1 MLEKTSRA
9 VGLLALVAGMLLAGT
24 GRSQAQNAPR
34 VFRCL
39 QGAGQSQVLDF
50 AAIREQFAGGQVTV
64 RAHLGEG
71 GTVANAEI
79 LQEALRSGTEKFW
92 STVATIIGTWRYSPE
107 AYTLPS
113 YIDYTVILPR
123 PNELGSGTLE
133 ISTANLVL
141 KPGWTVNIDRPED
154 LANYAGLARTDVVLT
169 SFPPNVRP
177 MVTGLISSTIENLRG
192 FKWVFLVLA
201 IFSGIVLIVGAVRVL
216 YPWYP
221 GGIKAV
227 RPLSGQLQFGKEPK
241 IIAEL
246 RELWVSGIEGS
257 RLGEPDELP
266 FGVDDL
272 DGLQK
277 LVDARDRQSFLEVLK
292 TVESNPLLLPSEVE
306 EWRKMLASE
315 STGKEVE
322 ELRQRLQA
330 EVEKKPA
337 EKRKLYEKML
347 SVASGLDDLRE
358 LAAELGVPVKK
369 AERRAKD
376 EVLEEVKATLA
387 ERLRLAKKV
396 LLRTP
401 GTILSQ
407 TEKAEIQ
414 NMLWELFGKSR
425 VEEALRRVR
434 RYLTGNGGKP
444 ARAADLFRVFE
455 SGLQNHLVNENRE
468 VASNEIDRAID
479 RTLGVIVDNRKAA
492 LEWLWALGGLSPLLG
507 LFGTVWG
514 ISQAFGKIH
523 RIQNMKHVLHSL
535 AGEINVALATTIVGL
550 VIAVIL
556 VIFYYGLKTRADADA
571 LAIDTYFT
579 EITNR
584 V

>member
-1 MLEKTSRA
+1 MLRKTAQA
-9 VGLLALVAGMLLAGT
+9 VSLLALVAGLFVAGNS
-24 GRSQAQNAPR
+24 RAQAQNTSN

-39 QGAGQSQVLDF
+39 QGAGGSQVLDF
-50 AAIREQFAGGQVTV
+50 AAMREQFAGGQVTV

-71 GTVANAEI
+71 GVVSNAEV
-79 LQEALRSGTEKFW
+79 LEEALRSGSEKFW
-92 STVATIIGTWRYSPE
+92 STVAAIVGTWRFSPDS
-107 AYTLPS
+107 YVLPS
-113 YIDYTVILPR
+113 YIDYTVILPK

-141 KPGWTVNIDRPED
+141 KPGWTLNIDRPED
-154 LANYAGLARTDVVLT
+154 LANYAGLARTDIVLT

-177 MVTGLISSTIENLRG
+177 KVTGLISSTIENLRG

-201 IFSGIVLIVGAVRVL
+201 VFSLIVLVVGAVRVL

-221 GGIKAV
+221 GGLKAI

-246 RELWVSGIEGS
+246 RELWVSGIEES
-257 RLGEPDELP
+257 RLAEPDELP
-266 FGVDDL
+266 FKVEDL
-272 DGLQK
+272 DVLQK
-277 LVDARDRQSFLEVLK
+277 LVDAPDRQSFLTVLQQ
-292 TVESNPLLLPSEVE
+292 VESSPLLLPAEVE
-306 EWRKMLASE
+306 SWRSMLGSAE
-315 STGKEVE
+315 AGGEVDD
-322 ELRQRLQA
+322 LRKRLQA
-330 EVEKKPA
+330 EVEKRPA

-347 SVASGLDDLRE
+347 SVASTLDDLKE

-369 AERRAKD
+369 SERRSKD
-376 EVLEEVKATLA
+376 ETLEEIKATLS

-414 NMLWELFGKSR
+414 NMLWELFGKSK
-425 VEEALRRVR
+425 VEAALQRAR

-444 ARAADLFRVFE
+444 AKAADLFRVFE